1 MADALVSAV
10 LQQLT
15 AVVYQEI
22 EQEVTLVVD
31 VRKEA
36 QKLKSTLQ
44 TIQAVLIDAEKR
56 QVKEEAV
63 KLWLDKLKATS
74 YDMDD
79 LIDEW
84 NAFILTSQ
92 IAKKK
97 VCSCVASPCFSFSKI
112 VLHRDFAVK
121 VKDLNKRLQVIGRE
135 KDTFSFDLIRANEE
149 VQRPITT
156 SFIDVS
162 EICGRDQD
170 NHIILNKLLSE
181 NSQEKRGLHI
191 ISVVGMGGIGKTTLA
206 QLAYNDQQ
214 VKAYFDKRI
223 WVCVSDPFD
232 EIRIAKAILEALTE
246 VAPNVIELETLLQK
260 IHHSIERKKFLL
272 VLDDVWTEDCTK
284 WESLKHSLKCGSPG
298 SKILITTRKENV
310 ANIMGSTTLF
320 PLSQLSEEECWLLF
334 SQVAFFGRSSEDCK
348 GLEDIGRKIANKCKG
363 LPLAAKVLG
372 GLLRFKKSK
381 EQWQSVLDSELWEL
395 EEAEKGIFPP
405 LLLSYYDLSSTLKQ
419 CFSYCAIFLKDSVIE
434 KDKLIKLWMAQ
445 GFFKGTKNKQVETIG
460 QECFDDLAMRSF
472 FQDFQKNENN
482 SRILKCK
489 MHDIVHDFARFLTK
503 NECSMLE
510 VTVANDPKIES
521 CTEKG
526 RHLVV
531 VLEKGCSFPPFIYN
545 FQKLRS
551 LLIKSYNKNSS
562 IGGALPKLFDELI
575 CLRSLDLSWCL
586 IKEIPKEIG
595 KLVRLRY
602 LKLSNNHDLRE
613 LPETLC
619 DLYNL
624 QTLDLTRCRS
634 LRTLPSGIG
643 KLQNLRHLDNW
654 ETFRL
659 RVMPKGMERLT
670 CLRTLKELVVADV
683 CNDSRTFTIGDLENL
698 SCLQGDLKIRGL
710 GNATDLTEARKA
722 KLRNKKD
729 LVGLTLNFDI
739 STGRIGGEDI
749 ILEALQPPPCIERL
763 EIRCFNGPLVFPSW
777 LQSTTLAQLRRITL
791 SNCRNWEYLP
801 PLGKLPSL
809 ESLEMLNME
818 RVKTVGVEF
827 LGVTR
832 EEGQTSSPTPSP
844 ASSSSMIAF
853 PNLTSLR
860 FTNMREWKD
869 WISCEISST
878 RGAEVDVAVMPRLHS
893 LDIQTCPKLKTLPH
907 HLLRLT
913 SLKELSITWCPILS
927 EYCRKE
933 WPNISHIRD
942 IRVDGVYVR
951 RNGH

>member
-63 KLWLDKLKATS
+63 KLWLDKLKGTS

-97 VCSCVASPCFSFSKI
+97 VCYCVPSPCFSFSKI

-121 VKDLNKRLQVIGRE
+121 IKDLNKRLQVIGRE
-135 KDTFSFDLIRANEE
+135 KDTFSFDLVRGNEE
-149 VQRPITT
+149 VERPITT

-170 NHIILNKLLSE
+170 KHTILNKLLSE
-181 NSQEKRGLHI
+181 NSQEQRGLHI

-206 QLAYNDQQ
+206 QLAYNDQR

-260 IHHSIERKKFLL
+260 IHHLIERKKFLL

-320 PLSQLSEEECWLLF
+320 PLGQLSEEECWLLF
-334 SQVAFFGRSSEDCK
+334 SQVAFFGRTSEECK
-348 GLEDIGRKIANKCKG
+348 CLEGIGRKIANKCKG

-510 VTVANDPKIES
+510 VKAVNDPKIES

-531 VLEKGCSFPPFIYN
+531 VLEKGCSFLPYIYN

-562 IGGALPKLFDELI
+562 IGGALPRLFDELI

-595 KLVRLRY
+595 KLIRLRY
-602 LKLSNNHDLRE
+602 LKLSNNHHLRE

-643 KLQNLRHLDNW
+643 KLLNLRHLDNW

-659 RVMPKGMERLT
+659 RVMPKGLERLT
-670 CLRTLKELVVADV
+670 CLRTLKELVVGDG
-683 CNDSRTFTIGDLENL
+683 CNDSGTFTIGDLANL
-698 SCLQGDLKIRGL
+698 SCLQGDLNIRGL

-722 KLRNKKD
+722 KLRNKND
-729 LVGLTLNFDI
+729 LIGLTLNFDF

-749 ILEALQPPPCIERL
+749 ILEALQPPPYIERL
-763 EIRCFNGPLVFPSW
+763 EIRCFNGPLLFPSW
-777 LQSTTLAQLRRITL
+777 LQSSTLAQLRRITL

-809 ESLEMLNME
+809 ESLEMLNMK

-832 EEGQTSSPTPSP
+832 EVGQASSPTSSL

-860 FTNMREWKD
+860 FTNMGEWKD
-869 WISCEISST
+869 WISCEIAST
-878 RGAEVDVAVMPRLHS
+878 RGAEVDIAVMPRLHS
-893 LDIQTCPKLKTLPH
+893 LDIQRCPMLKTLPD

-913 SLKELSITWCPILS
+913 SLKELSIAWCPILS

-933 WPNISHIRD
+933 WPSISHIRD
-942 IRVDGVYVR
+942 IRVDGVYVQ